1 LAEALRTLPGL
12 AVDGAHT
19 NMVFVT
25 LPAERVDAFAAHMD
39 ARGIRVALRGTQLRL
54 VTHLDLDDAGLARA
68 VDAFQ
73 AFFR

>member
-1 LAEALRTLPGL
+1 
-12 AVDGAHT
+12 
-19 NMVFVT
+19 
-25 LPAERVDAFAAHMD
+25 MD